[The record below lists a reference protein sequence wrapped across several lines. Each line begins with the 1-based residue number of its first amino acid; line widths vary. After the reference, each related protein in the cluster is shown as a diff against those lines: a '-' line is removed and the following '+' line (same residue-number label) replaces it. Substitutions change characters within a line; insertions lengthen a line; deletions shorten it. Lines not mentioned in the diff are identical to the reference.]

1 MKSLTSLLL
10 ISLLLSIGTMLNAQN
25 CEDFFPQKEGTTLTY
40 KNYDKKDKVTGTS
53 VMAFKDKQQTNS
65 GMSVVFASTFSD
77 DKGEKIYES
86 EVQVECRDGV
96 LYFDAS
102 KILDPATMSSYET
115 MEVEVTGDNLELPL
129 KGEAGTELEDGGV
142 TAVVRSGGIK
152 IITVSVSLSNRKIA
166 AQETI
171 ETPAGSF
178 NCIKYTYD
186 ALSQMGFIKVNM
198 SSIEWYSA
206 DYGTIRSESYNK
218 NGKLMSYTLLESVSG
233 Q

>member
-1 MKSLTSLLL
+1 MQGRSSLFR
-10 ISLLLSIGTMLNAQN
+10 
-25 CEDFFPQKEGTTLTY
+25 CK
-40 KNYDKKDKVTGTS
+40 
-53 VMAFKDKQQTNS
+53 
-65 GMSVVFASTFSD
+65 
-77 DKGEKIYES
+77 
-86 EVQVECRDGV
+86 
-96 LYFDAS
+96 

-129 KGEAGTELEDGGV
+129 NGVAGTELEDGGV

-166 AQETI
+166 AKETI

-186 ALSQMGFIKVNM
+186 ALSQMGFVKVNM